1 MSKVLYFFKKIYTSF
16 NNYLNQV
23 NKGLQEIRN
32 KGMGSKS

>member
-1 MSKVLYFFKKIYTSF
+1 MNKIFYFCKKIYRSF

-23 NKGLQEIRN
+23 DKSLQEIRN